1 MAKRISKKKKTSV
14 DDLRSSLRTVAGKGA
29 GSGGRLSY
37 FNITEEDIQNNPA
50 GVSKELANTVA
61 MIPVVQIAPNPD
73 QPRKEFEPEAL
84 QELADSLK
92 TYGLIQPI
100 TVRRFNDHEYQIIS
114 GERRWRAAQLAKL
127 EEIPTYIRIASDQ
140 EMTEMALVENIQREN
155 LNPME
160 VAFSYHRLIEEFNL
174 SHEMLAERVGKKR
187 ATITN
192 YLRLLDVHLEVM
204 QALKS
209 GGISM
214 GHGRAL
220 AGIADKL
227 LQKKVLD
234 KVLES
239 RLSVRD
245 TERLVREYS
254 KQTKKKKALPDNYQR
269 ILNELRA
276 KLGSKRIDLKLKDE
290 AGGKGQIVVPF
301 GSVEELNALLE
312 ELEVRI

>member
-155 LNPME
+155 LME
-160 VAFSYHRLIEEFNL
+160 VAFSYNRLIEEFNL

>member
-1 MAKRISKKKKTSV
+1 MAKRISKKRKTSA
-14 DDLRSSLRTVAGKGA
+14 DDLRSSLRTAAGKGSS
-29 GSGGRLSY
+29 SGGRLSY
-37 FNITEEDIQNNPA
+37 FNITEEDIQNDPA

-61 MIPVVQIAPNPD
+61 MLPVVQIAPNPD

-127 EEIPTYIRIASDQ
+127 EEIPAYIRIASDQ

-160 VAFSYHRLIEEFNL
+160 VAFSYHRLIEEFKL
-174 SHEMLAERVGKKR
+174 SHEMLATRVGKKR

-204 QALKS
+204 KTLKS
-209 GGISM
+209 GDISM

-220 AGIADKL
+220 AGIDDKL
-227 LQKKVLD
+227 LQKQVLD
-234 KVLES
+234 KVLAD
-239 RLSVRD
+239 RLNVRD
-245 TERLVREYS
+245 TERLVRKYS
-254 KQTKKKKALPDNYQR
+254 KQNKKKQQLPDSYQR
-269 ILNELRA
+269 VLNEVRA
-276 KLGSKRIDLKLKDE
+276 KLGSGRIDLKLKDE
-290 AGGKGQIVVPF
+290 QAGKGQIVLPF
-301 GSVEELNALLE
+301 GSVEELNQLLDQ
-312 ELEVRI
+312 LDIQI

>member
-1 MAKRISKKKKTSV
+1 MAKRISKKKKPSA
-14 DDLRSSLRTVAGKGA
+14 DDLRSSLRTVAGKGNS
-29 GSGGRLSY
+29 SGGRLSY
-37 FNITEEDIQNNPA
+37 FNITEEDIKKDPV

-61 MIPVVQIAPNPD
+61 TLPISQISPNPD

-84 QELADSLK
+84 QELSDSLK

-127 EEIPTYIRIASDQ
+127 EEIPAYIRIASDQ

-160 VAFSYHRLIEEFNL
+160 VAFSYHRLIEEFKL

-204 QALKS
+204 QSLKS
-209 GGISM
+209 GDISM

-220 AGIADKL
+220 AGIQDKL
-227 LQKKVLD
+227 LQKTALD
-234 KVLES
+234 TVLEN

-254 KQTKKKKALPDNYQR
+254 KQSKKKTQLPDSYQR
-269 ILNELRA
+269 ILNEVRA
-276 KLGSKRIDLKLKDE
+276 KMGSKKIDLKLKD
-290 AGGKGQIVVPF
+290 ADGGKGQIVLPF
-301 GSVEELNALLE
+301 GSVEELNQLLDQ
-312 ELEVRI
+312 LDIQI

>member
-1 MAKRISKKKKTSV
+1 MAKRISKKKKPTA
-14 DDLRSSLRTVAGKGA
+14 DDLRSSLRTVAPKGSS
-29 GSGGRLSY
+29 SGGRLSY
-37 FNITEEDIQNNPA
+37 FNITEEDIQNDPA

-127 EEIPTYIRIASDQ
+127 EEIPAYIRIASDQ

-160 VAFSYHRLIEEFNL
+160 VAFSYHRLIEEFKL

-209 GGISM
+209 GAISM

-220 AGIADKL
+220 AGIEDKL
-227 LQKKVLD
+227 LQKQVLD
-234 KVLES
+234 SVIDNN
-239 RLSVRD
+239 LSVRE
-245 TERLVREYS
+245 TEKKVREYS
-254 KQTKKKKALPDNYQR
+254 KQNKKKSTLPDSYQR
-269 ILNELRA
+269 ILSELRA
-276 KLGSKRIDLKLKDE
+276 KAGSKRLDLKLKDVE
-290 AGGKGQIVVPF
+290 AGKGQIVIPF
-301 GSVEELNALLE
+301 GSVEELNHLLDQ
-312 ELEVRI
+312 LDIQI

>member
-1 MAKRISKKKKTSV
+1 MAKRISKKKKPSA
-14 DDLRSSLRTVAGKGA
+14 DDLRSSLRTVAGKST

-37 FNITEEDIQNNPA
+37 FNITEEDIKNDPA

-61 MIPVVQIAPNPD
+61 MIPLAQIAPNPD

-84 QELADSLK
+84 KELADSLK

-100 TVRRFNDHEYQIIS
+100 TVRRFNDQEYQIIS

-127 EEIPTYIRIASDQ
+127 EEIPAYIRIASDQ

-160 VAFSYHRLIEEFNL
+160 IAFSYHRLIEEFKL

-209 GGISM
+209 SAISM

-220 AGIADKL
+220 AGIEDKL
-227 LQKKVLD
+227 LQKRVLD
-234 KVLES
+234 IILDNH
-239 RLSVRD
+239 LNVRD
-245 TERLVREYS
+245 TEKKVREYS
-254 KQTKKKKALPDNYQR
+254 KQSKQKKALPDNYQR
-269 ILNELRA
+269 ILNEIRA
-276 KLGSKRIDLKLKDE
+276 KLGSGRIDLKLKDE
-290 AGGKGQIVVPF
+290 AAGKGQIVVPF

>member
-1 MAKRISKKKKTSV
+1 M
-14 DDLRSSLRTVAGKGA
+14 
-29 GSGGRLSY
+29 SY
-37 FNITEEDIQNNPA
+37 FNITEEDIQKDPA

-61 MIPVVQIAPNPD
+61 MIPVVQISPNPD

-84 QELADSLK
+84 QELANSLK

-127 EEIPTYIRIASDQ
+127 EDIPAYIRIASDQ

-160 VAFSYHRLIEEFNL
+160 VAFSYHRLIEEFKL

-209 GGISM
+209 GAISM

-220 AGIADKL
+220 AGLEDKL
-227 LQKKVLD
+227 LQKQVLD
-234 KVLES
+234 NILDNS
-239 RLSVRD
+239 LNVR
-245 TERLVREYS
+245 EAEKKVREYS
-254 KQTKKKKALPDNYQR
+254 KRNKKSAPLPDSYQR

-276 KLGSKRIDLKLKDE
+276 KAGSKRLDLKLKDAE
-290 AGGKGQIVVPF
+290 AGKGQIVIPF
-301 GSVEELNALLE
+301 GSVEELNQLLE
-312 ELEVRI
+312 QLEVEV